1 MESDACSANHHQP
14 TAGCLKA
21 SDLWELDG
29 YGNCCLTGFE
39 HTQPAWVCT
48 CIHTYTWVLCFG
60 DCANTSQKYT
70 KLPTQSAIQRHIPAL
85 IQSQVWCML
94 GVAPYY
100 LLVKGMSHW
109 REQVVTEHFNFP
121 PLQAG
126 RPGGVKRLAASDDSS
141 PLMSITAINSTP
153 GRMAQHSPPPAVLL
167 PGIGFLYTP
176 PLPAEGL
183 ELKLERWHW
192 AIWKRSSEQ
201 AAAIHSSGSL
211 SQIHCNTETGLGA
224 GLQWAC

>member
-1 MESDACSANHHQP
+1 MESDACSANRRQP

-39 HTQPAWVCT
+39 HTQAAWVCT
-48 CIHTYTWVLCFG
+48 WTHTHRLFALVTVQTLRKI
-60 DCANTSQKYT
+60 S
-70 KLPTQSAIQRHIPAL
+70 TQSAIQKHIPAL

-94 GVAPYY
+94 EVAPYY

-109 REQVVTEHFNFP
+109 RERVVTEHFNFP

-153 GRMAQHSPPPAVLL
+153 GRMA
-167 PGIGFLYTP
+167 
-176 PLPAEGL
+176 
-183 ELKLERWHW
+183 
-192 AIWKRSSEQ
+192 
-201 AAAIHSSGSL
+201 
-211 SQIHCNTETGLGA
+211 
-224 GLQWAC
+224 